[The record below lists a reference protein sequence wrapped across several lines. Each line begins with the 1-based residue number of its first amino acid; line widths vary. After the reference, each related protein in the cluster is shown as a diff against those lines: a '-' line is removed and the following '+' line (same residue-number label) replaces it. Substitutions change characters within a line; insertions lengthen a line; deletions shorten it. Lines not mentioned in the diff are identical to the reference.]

1 MNVFDLVAKL
11 TLDSS
16 EYDEGLE
23 QSEEKG
29 SKFGEKLKSGL
40 ATGAKA
46 AVAGVTALT
55 TATIAGATAVVNATN
70 DVAAYGDQI
79 DKQSQ
84 KLGMSATAYQ
94 EWDAILQ
101 HSGSSISALTPAMK
115 TLQAEVAKGGEAF
128 EALGMSQEEVASMSN
143 EELFAATIAGLQGMG
158 DETERNALASDLLGR
173 SYMELQPLLN
183 TSVEDTE
190 AMRQAVHD
198 LGGVMSEDAVK
209 DAAAYQDAMQDMNT
223 SLDGVKRSVIT
234 SFMPGITDA
243 MNGIAKLFSGD
254 TEGGITQITNGL
266 KTLITNISQK
276 APEVATAAGQLISAL
291 LTTLVEALP
300 EMVTSGIDIVIS
312 FVEGL
317 ISGDSISK
325 TISAIVTL
333 FFTITTYLIEHL
345 PDIIALGIELVQS
358 LAQGLIENLP
368 AVISG
373 ITDVLM
379 AIMDFLMGDGL
390 IELIQAG
397 IQLVFG
403 LAEGLIDNLP
413 AIIQAA
419 IELIIGLT
427 TGLIEHIPDIIT
439 AAIEL
444 IGGLITGLIQAIPDI
459 IAALPQIFEAIINAF
474 AETDWLA
481 IGTNIIDGIVDGIG
495 GAVSRLWE
503 AAVNAAKAALSKI
516 KNVLGISS
524 PSKVFRDQVGEM
536 IPEGMAIGIEANT
549 DAVEDAMQDLADIT
563 TDPFANMGNV
573 ISLDEGQDVGSV
585 RGGVVINVYPREGQ
599 DEESIAEY
607 VMEKLNLEYQREER
621 ALA

>member
-128 EALGMSQEEVASMSN
+128 EALGMSQEEVASMSS
-143 EELFAATIAGLQGMG
+143 EELFAATIEALQGMG
-158 DETERNALASDLLGR
+158 DETERNALASDLLGK

-198 LGGVMSEDAVK
+198 LGGVMSDEMVANS
-209 DAAAYQDAMQDMNT
+209 AAYQDAMQDMQTAMTGTKNQIIGT
-223 SLDGVKRSVIT
+223 
-234 SFMPGITDA
+234 FMPGITEVMD
-243 MNGIAKLFSGD
+243 GLTSLFSGD
-254 TEGGITQITNGL
+254 PASGVGKIKTGMQ
-266 KTLITNISQK
+266 TLISQLFAM
-276 APEVATAAGQLISAL
+276 APQFIDLASEL
-291 LTTLVEALP
+291 LTGMLTVLVENLP
-300 EMVTSGIDIVIS
+300 ELVIAGTELLLS
-312 FVEGL
+312 LVEGFL
-317 ISGDSISK
+317 EQLPAMVD
-325 TISAIVTL
+325 AL
-333 FFTITTYLIEHL
+333 FVLITTVTQYILEHL
-345 PDIIALGIELVQS
+345 PEILQKGIEIIES
-358 LAQGLIENLP
+358 LAQGLLDNLP
-368 AVISG
+368 AVISAIGEILVGLVDFIISDLPNIIMMG
-373 ITDVLM
+373 IEIIF
-379 AIMDFLMGDGL
+379 A
-390 IELIQAG
+390 
-397 IQLVFG
+397 
-403 LAEGLIDNLP
+403 LAQGLIDNLP
-413 AIIQAA
+413 AIISAILQVITELLNTIISNLPEFIATG
-419 IELIIGLT
+419 IELIAQIIV
-427 TGLIEHIPDIIT
+427 GLIE
-439 AAIEL
+439 
-444 IGGLITGLIQAIPDI
+444 AIPDI
-459 IAALPQIFEAIINAF
+459 LAALPEIFMAIINAF
-474 AETDWLA
+474 AEVDWLE
-481 IGTNIIDGIVDGIG
+481 IGGNIIDGIIDGLG
-495 GAVSRLWE
+495 SAVRKLWD
-503 AAVNAAKAALSKI
+503 AAVNVAKKALQAI
-516 KNVLGISS
+516 KSTLGISS
-524 PSKVFRDQVGEM
+524 PSKVFRDQIGEM

-573 ISLDEGQDVGSV
+573 ISLDEGRDVGSV

>member
-23 QSEEKG
+23 KSEEKG
-29 SKFGEKLKSGL
+29 SSFGEKLKSGL

-128 EALGMSQEEVASMSN
+128 EALGMSQEQVASMSN
-143 EELFAATIAGLQGMG
+143 EELFAATIEALQGMG
-158 DETERNALASDLLGR
+158 DETERNALASDLLGK

-198 LGGVMSEDAVK
+198 LGGVMSDEMVANS
-209 DAAAYQDAMQDMNT
+209 AAYQDAMQDMQTAMTGTKNQIIGT
-223 SLDGVKRSVIT
+223 
-234 SFMPGITDA
+234 FMPGITEVMD
-243 MNGIAKLFSGD
+243 GLTSLFSGD
-254 TEGGITQITNGL
+254 PASGVGKIKTGMQ
-266 KTLITNISQK
+266 TLISQLFAM
-276 APEVATAAGQLISAL
+276 APQFIDLASEL
-291 LTTLVEALP
+291 LTNMLTVLVENLP
-300 EMVTSGIDIVIS
+300 ELVIAGTELLLS
-312 FVEGL
+312 LVEGFL
-317 ISGDSISK
+317 EQLPAMVD
-325 TISAIVTL
+325 AL
-333 FFTITTYLIEHL
+333 FVLITTVTQYILEHL
-345 PDIIALGIELVQS
+345 PEILQKGIEIIES
-358 LAQGLIENLP
+358 LAQGLLDNLP
-368 AVISG
+368 AVISAIGEILVGLVDFIISDLPNIIMMG
-373 ITDVLM
+373 IEIIF
-379 AIMDFLMGDGL
+379 A
-390 IELIQAG
+390 
-397 IQLVFG
+397 
-403 LAEGLIDNLP
+403 LAQGLIDNLP
-413 AIIQAA
+413 AIISAILQVITELLNTIISNLPEFIATG
-419 IELIIGLT
+419 IELIAQIIV
-427 TGLIEHIPDIIT
+427 GLIE
-439 AAIEL
+439 
-444 IGGLITGLIQAIPDI
+444 AIPDI
-459 IAALPQIFEAIINAF
+459 LAALPEIFMAIIDAF
-474 AETDWLA
+474 ANVDWLEV
-481 IGTNIIDGIVDGIG
+481 GGNIIDGIINGLG
-495 GAVSRLWE
+495 SAVQRLWQ
-503 AAVNAAKAALSKI
+503 AAVNVAKKALQAI
-516 KNVLGISS
+516 KSTLGISS
-524 PSKVFRDQVGEM
+524 PSKVFRDQIGEM

-573 ISLDEGQDVGSV
+573 ISLDENQGVGSA